1 MSSLFLSRNRTAQLR
16 KMAKEGIQ
24 LHSKEFF
31 GVRLSHLTD
40 KSTEEE
46 VVVVYDDW
54 ASNYDHVS

>member
-1 MSSLFLSRNRTAQLR
+1 
-16 KMAKEGIQ
+16 MAKEGIQ